1 MDLTQSKLSKAE
13 WMNVEI
19 PVSDQEKE
27 ILELILEGYHNV
39 NLRKN
44 RTQSLLTFM
53 KIEYTG
59 EIEDHLYKQYFERDV
74 QDMAKTYEKV
84 LVDLNFQ
91 LAILTKEEKG
101 RAPVIKSRDLI
112 RIQSMDQKIQ
122 DYKTQLFEF
131 ILLQFCRDILASLA
145 KKTSNYAFALYT
157 LIQLKKSSIMQLN
170 KRVMLFVDEMVR
182 VSSATFQIRDVLHQ
196 AQAFIEKNP
205 YLLKFT
211 DQTLFTHQKEIFT
224 IFKQNPRSSKL
235 VLYTAPT
242 GTGKT
247 LSPIGLSEGHRIIFI
262 CAARH
267 VGLAL
272 AKSAVSVG
280 KRIAIAFGC
289 ESAADIRLHYFAA
302 SEYTRNRK
310 SGGIG
315 KVDNSIGD
323 KVEIM
328 ICDVQSY
335 LTAMHY
341 MLAFSPL
348 NNQDEDAEYGSDTG
362 GLQQNIV
369 RDDDLITY
377 WDEPTIT
384 MDYEDHSLHAMIKRN
399 WAENRISKVV
409 LSCATLPRE
418 EEIQD
423 TLIDFRGR
431 FQDATVHTIVS
442 YDCRK
447 SISLLNKAGKSVV
460 PHLLYRDFQEL
471 QTCVEHCKQNK
482 TLLRYFDLAEIV
494 ELIKMVHDEDA
505 ITPRYRM
512 ENYFQEGISEVTM
525 NSIKLYYLDL
535 LQDMD
540 CNLWP
545 IIIENLR
552 SKQVAKFR
560 CLYDANKLQ
569 EAQLGI
575 SLTTYDAYTLTDGP
589 TIFLTE
595 NVEKVGRFYIQ
606 QSAIPM
612 RIFQTVSEKI
622 AQNSALQQQ
631 MEIVNHQIEDKTAA
645 LENKEQS
652 GGPGKSGGKPGGGK
666 SGNSKSNKKIDD
678 KKAKREATNP
688 ELTKLNDT
696 LEGLQGQ
703 IKTVT
708 LDNAYIPNTMQHQR
722 IWLKD
727 DVSALN
733 AFMPTVDEESIRDIM
748 GLEATDQMKLLLLM
762 GIGMFVDEKTV
773 PPLYMEVM
781 KRLANKQQLFLI
793 LASSDYIYGTNYQ
806 FCHGFIGKDL
816 TMMTQQKTIQ
826 AMGRIGRNQTQ
837 QEYTVR
843 FRDDDMLLQ
852 LFQKPTENTEAV
864 IMSKLFST

>member
-19 PVSDQEKE
+19 PVSDQEKQ
-27 ILELILEGYHNV
+27 ILEVILEGYHNV

-44 RTQSLLTFM
+44 QTQSLLTFM
-53 KIEYTG
+53 KIEHTS

-74 QDMAKTYEKV
+74 QDMVKTYENALANLHFRSTV
-84 LVDLNFQ
+84 LL
-91 LAILTKEEKG
+91 KEEKG
-101 RAPVIKSRDLI
+101 RAPVIKTRDLI
-112 RIQSMDQKIQ
+112 RIQTMDQKIQ
-122 DYKTQLFEF
+122 DYKTRLFEF
-131 ILLQFCRDILASLA
+131 ILLQFCRDILTSYT
-145 KKTSNYAFALYT
+145 KKTSDYAFALYT
-157 LIQLKKSSIMQLN
+157 LIQLKKSSISRLN
-170 KRVMLFVDEMVR
+170 KRVVLFVDEIIR
-182 VSSATFQIRDVLHQ
+182 VSSETFQIKDVLHQ

-205 YLLKFT
+205 YLLKFA

-224 IFKQNPRSSKL
+224 IFKQSPRTAKL

-315 KVDNSIGD
+315 KVDNSVGD

-341 MLAFSPL
+341 MLAFSPIS
-348 NNQDEDAEYGSDTG
+348 NQDDQVDEDDCVER
-362 GLQQNIV
+362 QNRI

-384 MDYEDHSLHAMIKRN
+384 MDYEDHPLHAMIQRN
-399 WAENRISKVV
+399 WAENCISKVV

-431 FQDATVHTIVS
+431 FQDATVHTILS

-460 PHLLYRDFQEL
+460 PHLLYSDFQEL
-471 QTCVEHCKQNK
+471 QTCVDHCKQNK

-505 ITPRYRM
+505 VTSQYRM
-512 ENYFQEGISEVTM
+512 EHYFQGGMCEVTM

-535 LQDMD
+535 LQNMD
-540 CNLWP
+540 EGIWP
-545 IIIENLR
+545 ILVKRLR
-552 SKQVAKFR
+552 MQQVAKFR
-560 CLYDANKLQ
+560 SLYDAKKLQ
-569 EAQLGI
+569 EAQMGI

-595 NVEKVGRFYIQ
+595 DVEKVGRFYIQ

-612 RIFQTVSEKI
+612 RVFQTVAEKI
-622 AQNSALQQQ
+622 AQNSAVQMQ
-631 MEIVNHQIEDKTAA
+631 METVSRLIEDKTAA
-645 LENKEQS
+645 AENKEQS
-652 GGPGKSGGKPGGGK
+652 GGSGKSGSSGKPGKSSGK
-666 SGNSKSNKKIDD
+666 SGKKGDD

-727 DVSALN
+727 DAIAPN
-733 AFMPTVDEESIRDIM
+733 AFVPTVDEESIRDIM
-748 GLEATDQMKLLLLM
+748 GLDATDQMKLLLLM

-773 PPLYMEVM
+773 PPRYMEVM

-806 FCHGFIGKDL
+806 FCHGFVGKDL
-816 TMMTQQKTIQ
+816 TKMTQQKTIQ

-852 LFQKPTENTEAV
+852 LFQAPTENTEAV
-864 IMSKLFST
+864 IMSRLFSSEN